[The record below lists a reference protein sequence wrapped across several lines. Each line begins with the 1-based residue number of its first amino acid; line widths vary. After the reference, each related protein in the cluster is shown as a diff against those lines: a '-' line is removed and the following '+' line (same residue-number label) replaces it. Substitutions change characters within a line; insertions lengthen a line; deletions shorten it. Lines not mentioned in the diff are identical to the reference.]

1 MAHVSVLLS
10 QTALTQDPLV
20 FYKSALFAA
29 KQLLVARAQANI
41 ILSIYLFLDADQKSK
56 LSKYLENW
64 FPRSVKIIDGVPGTE
79 HDILSKLDPMSIV
92 FNCNENTLCIPE
104 SFILGFDAI
113 NQCALGTY
121 LLLVDDSTM
130 EPVHAEVKVMG
141 QRHWKSLSNFPF
153 YPWAM
158 VSRALLLSTDW
169 AVLHN
174 KEEQA
179 LLRLIQNRN
188 IYSAIPSMA
197 LNNVM
202 PPPVSIPWQKVVDMV
217 QNQV

>member
-1 MAHVSVLLS
+1 MAQVSVLLS
-10 QTALTQDPLV
+10 VTNPTQDPIL
-20 FYKSALFAA
+20 FFKSALFAA
-29 KQLLVARAQANI
+29 KQLLVVRSQANI
-41 ILSIYLFLDADQKSK
+41 ELCIYLFFNMEIKLK
-56 LSKYLENW
+56 LSKYLDNW
-64 FPRSVKIIDGVPGTE
+64 FPRSVKIIDVVPGTE
-79 HDILSKLDPMSIV
+79 QDIVSKLDPMSVV
-92 FNCNENTLCIPE
+92 FNCNESTLFIPE

-141 QRHWKSLSNFPF
+141 QRHWKSLTNFPF

-169 AVLHN
+169 AALHN

-179 LLRLIQNRN
+179 LLRIIQSRN
-188 IYSAIPSMA
+188 IYSSIPSMA
-197 LNNVM
+197 LNNLV

-217 QNQV
+217 QAQT